1 MDRAGAL
8 RLDDQLRVG
17 FPAGILELQVGCG
30 VGRNATSVRS
40 KTFLLILILVAF
52 SLPGVSWAEPPP
64 KTIPVIYCSD
74 LFHPHDDPDDHFDI
88 ATIYAILEFGIKA
101 IILDQGRKQDKKPG
115 RIPVE
120 QLNHLTGRDIPWANG
135 LADPLKTPD
144 DTAAD
149 QDPEY
154 QKGVMLI
161 LDTLKGS
168 KEPVTIITVGSVRD
182 VAAALNREPHLFRRK
197 VAKLVMFI
205 GDAQS
210 AFQEYNVKLD
220 PYAYIRVMNS
230 GLPIWW
236 VPCFDG
242 GPRQNEGNAS
252 FWQANHA
259 DLLRN
264 VSCPVLNYFI
274 YALEKGTSD
283 HIAYLGHQV
292 NEETRKR
299 VLSGKRNLWCCAVFT
314 EIADRSIVRRD
325 GEWLA
330 VPAGTVKHNTNVV
343 EVFTYAPVSL
353 SVDGQANVVYG
364 EEPRSHKV
372 NRFQVVNNQLYPTVM
387 TSVTNRLLRDLGEA
401 EGP

>member
-1 MDRAGAL
+1 M
-8 RLDDQLRVG
+8 
-17 FPAGILELQVGCG
+17 
-30 VGRNATSVRS
+30 RS
-40 KTFLLILILVAF
+40 RTFLLIFILVAF
-52 SLPGVSWAEPPP
+52 WLSGVSWAEPPL
-64 KTIPVIYCSD
+64 KKIPVIYCSD

-88 ATIYAILEFGIKA
+88 ATIYAIREFDVQA
-101 IILDQGRKQDKKPG
+101 IILDQGRKQDRKPG

-135 LADPLKTPD
+135 LADPLNTPD

-154 QKGVMLI
+154 QNGAQLI
-161 LDTLKGS
+161 LDTLKRS
-168 KEPVTIITVGSVRD
+168 KEPVTIITVGSARD
-182 VAAALNREPHLFRRK
+182 VAAALNRQPALCARK
-197 VAKLVMFI
+197 VARLVMFI
-205 GDAQS
+205 GDAQA

-220 PYAYIRVMNS
+220 PNAYIRVMNS
-230 GLPIWW
+230 GLPVWW

-252 FWQANHA
+252 FWQAQHA

-264 VSCPVLNYFI
+264 VSPQVMNYFM
-274 YALEKGTSD
+274 YALQKETSD
-283 HIAYLGHQV
+283 HIAYLGQQV
-292 NEETRKR
+292 DDQARQR

-314 EIADRSIVRRD
+314 EVANRTIVQRD

-372 NRFQVVNNQLYPTVM
+372 NRFHVVNKELYPNVM
-387 TSVTNRLLRDLGEA
+387 TSVTNHLLRDLGEA
-401 EGP
+401 VGP

>member
-1 MDRAGAL
+1 M
-8 RLDDQLRVG
+8 
-17 FPAGILELQVGCG
+17 
-30 VGRNATSVRS
+30 RS
-40 KTFLLILILVAF
+40 KRLLLILILVTS
-52 SLPGVSWAEPPP
+52 SLSCISRAEPPL
-64 KTIPVIYCSD
+64 KKIPVIYCTD

-88 ATIYAILEFGIKA
+88 ATIYAIPEFDING

-115 RIPVE
+115 KIPVE
-120 QLNHLTGRDIPWANG
+120 QLNHLTGRSIPWANG
-135 LADPLKTPD
+135 LADPLKNPGD
-144 DTAAD
+144 KAAD
-149 QDPEY
+149 QDAEY
-154 QKGVMLI
+154 QRGVELI
-161 LDTLKGS
+161 LDTLERS

-182 VAAALNREPHLFRRK
+182 VAAALNREPDLFRRK

-220 PYAYIRVMNS
+220 PNAYIRVMNS

-264 VSCPVLNYFI
+264 VSSRVMKYFI
-274 YALEKGTSD
+274 YALERETAN
-283 HIAYLGHQV
+283 HIEYLGQQV
-292 NEETRKR
+292 DDQARQR
-299 VLSGKRNLWCCAVFT
+299 VLSGKRNLWCSAVFT
-314 EIADRSIVRRD
+314 EIADRSIVQRD

-330 VPAGTVKHNTNVV
+330 VPAGAVKHDAEVV
-343 EVFTYAPVSL
+343 EVFTYVPVWL
-353 SVDGQANVVYG
+353 FVDSQTNVVYG
-364 EEPRSHKV
+364 EESRSHKV
-372 NRFQVVNNQLYPTVM
+372 NRFQVVNKELYPNVM